1 MKMPDRSILENSKSM
16 CNQAYL
22 GQFSSNSGD
31 NRKLNLCHNNDDDID
46 YLRGEKVNVSKSII
60 YRQIGAKIAYYRT
73 LRDLTQEALAR
84 KIHISNSTMS
94 RIERGAYNKNV
105 SVSLLLDISD
115 GLKIDVAMLL
125 TFSEQEKKMWWS
137 TEDEGV

>member
-1 MKMPDRSILENSKSM
+1 M
-16 CNQAYL
+16 
-22 GQFSSNSGD
+22 
-31 NRKLNLCHNNDDDID
+31 
-46 YLRGEKVNVSKSII
+46 NVSKAII

-73 LRDLTQEALAR
+73 IRDMTQEELAR

-115 GLKIDVAMLL
+115 GLKIDVALLL
-125 TFSEQEKKMWWS
+125 TFSEQEKKMWWN
-137 TEDEGV
+137 TEDEGG